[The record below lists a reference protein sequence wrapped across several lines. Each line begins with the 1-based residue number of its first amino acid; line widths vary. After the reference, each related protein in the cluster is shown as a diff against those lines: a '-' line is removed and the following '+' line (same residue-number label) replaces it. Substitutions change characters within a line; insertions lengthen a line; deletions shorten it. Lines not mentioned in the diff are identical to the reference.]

1 MSLKEQASKAFFTQF
16 GYEPSNTFHAPG
28 RVNLIGEHTDYND
41 GFVLPAAINFGTCI
55 SATKRDDHLVRV
67 CAVNFEYAI
76 TEFSLAGPIPKSH
89 EHPWSNYIRGVCT
102 VLIQAGYKLT
112 GVDMTI
118 VGNVPYGAGLSS
130 SAALEIV
137 AIRTLLTLA
146 DERIDPTA
154 AALLGQKTENEYIG
168 AQTGIMDQL
177 ISASGEHNHALLIDC
192 RDLSTRSVAMDPTY
206 KIVIF
211 NSNVK
216 RGLVDS
222 EYNTR
227 RIQCQTAAE
236 ILKVEALRDATMEML
251 TEAKTQFD
259 STTFA
264 RARHVISENRRT
276 LEAAEAL
283 ESRDWTTMGEL
294 MAQSH
299 QSMKDDFEITVPAI
313 DGLVELITEK
323 LPDRLGGARMTGG
336 GFGGCV
342 VSLIPEEK
350 VDEIVQHIEQ
360 NYEKQFGIKESV
372 YICEAVDG
380 AFVAQ

>member
-1 MSLKEQASKAFFTQF
+1 MSLKEQASQAFVTHF
-16 GYEPSNTFHAPG
+16 GYQPTSNFHAPG

-41 GFVLPAAINFGTCI
+41 GFVLPAAINFGTCVA
-55 SATKRDDHLVRV
+55 ATKREDNMVRV
-67 CAVNFEYAI
+67 CAVNFEHAI
-76 TEFSLAGPIPKSH
+76 TEFTLDGPIPKC
-89 EHPWSNYIRGVCT
+89 EQHPWSNYIRGVCT
-102 VLIQAGYKLT
+102 VLLQAGYQLT

-137 AIRTLLTLA
+137 TIRTLLTLA
-146 DERIDPTA
+146 DEQIAPTT

-227 RIQCQTAAE
+227 RRQCQAAAK
-236 ILKVEALRDATMEML
+236 ILKVDALRDATMEML
-251 TEAKTQFD
+251 IDAKAQFD
-259 STTFA
+259 ATTYA
-264 RARHVISENRRT
+264 RAHHIISENKRT

-283 ESRDWTTMGEL
+283 ESRDWVTMGKL

-299 QSMKDDFEITVPAI
+299 QSMKEDFEITVPAI
-313 DGLVELITEK
+313 DGLVEMIAEK
-323 LPDRLGGARMTGG
+323 LPEGLGGARMTGG

-342 VSLIPEEK
+342 VSLIPEQK
-350 VDEIVQHIEQ
+350 VDEIVKHIEQ
-360 NYEKQFGIKESV
+360 NYEKRFGIKETV